1 MGSTCSRRRR
11 TDPPPPQVPL
21 TGPLLYKV
29 PVKKA
34 PPKVVPEAVGRPKQ
48 PSWKG
53 RKAAQQAKPPAQTPP
68 PGLPEPAGPP
78 PRRSRR
84 ARLVVVGHVDDATV
98 VGPTDLIT
106 VSRGELAKAVAH
118 AWDSGFAER
127 GHETADVASAYLSSQ
142 NYNEHFG
149 HISEYSGPGENY
161 YPDSRATGDYV
172 ETQNYTSEPVCPG
185 SSSSDPAPSA
195 PPEPPEPEAEQ

>member
-1 MGSTCSRRRR
+1 
-11 TDPPPPQVPL
+11 
-21 TGPLLYKV
+21 
-29 PVKKA
+29 
-34 PPKVVPEAVGRPKQ
+34 
-48 PSWKG
+48 
-53 RKAAQQAKPPAQTPP
+53 
-68 PGLPEPAGPP
+68 
-78 PRRSRR
+78 
-84 ARLVVVGHVDDATV
+84 VDDATV

-127 GHETADVASAYLSSQ
+127 GHETADVASAYLNSQ

-149 HISEYSGPGENY
+149 HISEYSDFY
-161 YPDSRATGDYV
+161 SDSRATGDYV

-185 SSSSDPAPSA
+185 SSSSSPAPSA